1 MKIAIKKSELYKN
14 AIEAVIKD
22 YGNDDND
29 FETLIM
35 LCDRYDLEK
44 TSEDRKE
51 ENNGQLYV

>member
-51 ENNGQLYV
+51 ENNG